1 MQDDSVITPGPVD
14 PADVASASAVS
25 VAAPQKSPLDILEDI
40 LAESQQ
46 DGGADAT
53 TAGVGRDVL
62 DAGDFSMEGSGVDA
76 VAVPDEAVL
85 RQQVDTDMAAQAVVD
100 QQDILVKIEELKTIT
115 DTPEYKAG
123 LAQEVATE
131 SARQTHKH
139 SLEGSEILQLKHI
152 KIPVEVANVST

>member
-1 MQDDSVITPGPVD
+1 VISKV
-14 PADVASASAVS
+14 
-25 VAAPQKSPLDILEDI
+25 
-40 LAESQQ
+40 
-46 DGGADAT
+46 
-53 TAGVGRDVL
+53 
-62 DAGDFSMEGSGVDA
+62 
-76 VAVPDEAVL
+76 
-85 RQQVDTDMAAQAVVD
+85 AQAVVD